1 MPEPMDERTA
11 DDPPRT
17 EDARVD
23 AALQDL
29 AAAPEP
35 TPTDTGGERES
46 LAEDLDAVLA
56 AGEDVHRRLTARLSD
71 LGT

>member
-1 MPEPMDERTA
+1 MPEQMDE
-11 DDPPRT
+11 PPRT
-17 EDARVD
+17 EDSRVD

-29 AAAPEP
+29 AA
-35 TPTDTGGERES
+35 TPDPSRTHLSETDTAGESDS

-56 AGEDVHRRLTARLSD
+56 VGEDVHRRLTARLSD

>member
-1 MPEPMDERTA
+1 MPEPMDERAT
-11 DDPPRT
+11 DEPPRT

-29 AAAPEP
+29 AAAPDP
-35 TPTDTGGERES
+35 GRSDSERES
-46 LAEDLDAVLA
+46 LAEDLDAVLE
-56 AGEDVHRRLTARLSD
+56 AGEDAHRRLTARLSD

>member
-1 MPEPMDERTA
+1 MPEPMDGQTTDE
-11 DDPPRT
+11 PPRT
-17 EDARVD
+17 EDSRVD

-29 AAAPEP
+29 AA
-35 TPTDTGGERES
+35 TPDPGRGDPERES

-56 AGEDVHRRLTARLSD
+56 AGEDAHRRLTARLSD